1 MKVTDLIRLLRK
13 HIVLLLITPVVLA
26 ALVTHLTRDPD
37 FRYASETI
45 LYTGLATGSSVEMNK
60 SFNFFASN
68 TAFDNLINV
77 IKSRETQQEVAIRLL
92 AQHLLLPKYDPR
104 YISKS
109 SYLSLKKMTP
119 DYVNSLVANTG
130 SVSIPKGNLTP
141 GTSLKKAKTEDQAK
155 IGNQKHTVAENQ
167 TLYAISIK
175 YGISVEQIKKL
186 NGLTSNNIR
195 NGQELIIRENVLNS
209 TESVVRDSIENP
221 IKTDSTTT
229 FSFSSLSASSE
240 NLRSLPASINF
251 EAYEQTVKN
260 LTDLMNSS
268 DTNFVY
274 KLLNFSHP
282 HYSIKSISTLNV
294 QRIANS
300 DLVRLKYETDDPG
313 VCQQTLELFTE
324 VCIKNYKSIK
334 ENRSDAV
341 VKYFEFQLKQAAVRL
356 KIAEDK
362 LLQFNKDNN
371 IINYYE
377 QSKAVAVVKED
388 LDVEYNNKRIKLAGI
403 QAAIKRLEEKLGNQ
417 QQIQLKSAKIIQ
429 KRDEL
434 GELNFKIASAETMG
448 FEAKK
453 DNENLI
459 KMKVEAERLKD
470 EIKVI
475 VSELYTFGNTIEGLP
490 IGTILNDWITN
501 VIEAENTKAG
511 IAVLGDRIKE
521 FQKQYAIYAP
531 AGANIK
537 RIEREISVS
546 EQEFLEIL
554 HGLNLAKLK
563 MQDNELSS
571 NIKAVDP
578 PFYPLS
584 PIPGKRKLLIVVAG
598 MLGFMF
604 ILVSILVLEYFDDTL
619 KNPTKAARI
628 LKLPFLAVLPKIL
641 LRFKK
646 INFPFIT
653 NRLLEIGIQNMELYL
668 KNNKS
673 DQRTKTILF
682 FSTLS
687 NEGKTVV
694 ACNLAQ
700 KLKKQGKKVLVLNF
714 SRESLR
720 KTEISQIGYPD
731 TPPPASSSGVIHQ
744 RKRLSIVSW
753 LMGYP
758 DTRIDF
764 NSPFLEPS
772 ENYLSSEEYMF
783 YKVDEPFYAVNYFKE
798 ILDQNNFYLSYT
810 PDYVLIELPPVLY
823 YPYPVGLMSHADVP
837 ILVCRS
843 NRAWSDADMSILD
856 IVIKTT
862 EQKTHFILNGVELQ
876 VIESV
881 LGDLPKKR
889 SWFRRKLKN
898 VIRFQFFSRNQL

>member
-26 ALVTHLTRDPD
+26 ALVTRLTRNPD

-92 AQHLLLPKYDPR
+92 AQHLLLSKYDPR
-104 YISKS
+104 YISKG
-109 SYLSLKKMTP
+109 SYISLKKMTP
-119 DYVNSLVANTG
+119 GYVSSLVEHIG
-130 SVSIPKGNLTP
+130 SFSSPQEKQPQVAPIQTDKS
-141 GTSLKKAKTEDQAK
+141 DQPPLY
-155 IGNQKHTVAENQ
+155 GYQEHTVEENQ
-167 TLYAISIK
+167 TLYSISVK
-175 YGISVEQIKKL
+175 YGVQVDEIKKL
-186 NGLTSNNIR
+186 NGLKGNNIR
-195 NGQELIIRENVLNS
+195 NGQVLKIGKQVSNPTDTLATDTIGFAAKS
-209 TESVVRDSIENP
+209 ES
-221 IKTDSTTT
+221 T
-229 FSFSSLSASSE
+229 FSFSSLNSPSVNS
-240 NLRSLPASINF
+240 RTLPEGINF

-260 LTDLMNSS
+260 LTDLMISS

-274 KLLNFSHP
+274 KLLNFGHP
-282 HYSIKSISTLNV
+282 HYSIKAISTLNV
-294 QRIANS
+294 LRIANS
-300 DLVRLKYETDDPG
+300 DMVRLKYETDDPG
-313 VCQQTLELFTE
+313 ICQQTLELFTE

-341 VKYFEFQLKQAAVRL
+341 VKYFEFQLKQAAGRL
-356 KIAEDK
+356 KVAEDK

-388 LDVEYNNKRIKLAGI
+388 LDVEYNNKRIKQAGI
-403 QAAIKRLEEKLGNQ
+403 LAVIKRLEDKLGNR
-417 QQIQLKSAKIIQ
+417 QQIQLKSSKIIQ
-429 KRDEL
+429 KRNEL
-434 GELNFKIASAETMG
+434 GDLNFKIASAEIMG
-448 FEAKK
+448 FADKT

-459 KMKVEAERLKD
+459 NLKVEAEKLKD
-470 EIKVI
+470 EIKVT
-475 VSELYTFGNTIEGLP
+475 VSELYTYENTIEGLP
-490 IGTILNDWITN
+490 IGTILNDWIAN
-501 VIEAENTKAG
+501 VIDAENNKAG
-511 IAVLGDRIKE
+511 IEVLGERIKE

-578 PFYPLS
+578 PFFPLS
-584 PIPGKRKLLIVVAG
+584 PIPGKRKMLIVVAAF
-598 MLGFMF
+598 LGFM
-604 ILVSILVLEYFDDTL
+604 IVLTSILVLEYFDGTL

-646 INFPFIT
+646 INFPFIA
-653 NRLLEIGIQNMELYL
+653 NRLLEIAVQNIELYL
-668 KNNKS
+668 KVSNSENY
-673 DQRTKTILF
+673 TKTILV

-694 ACNLAQ
+694 VGNLAQ
-700 KLKKQGKKVLVLNF
+700 KLKKQGKKALVLNY
-714 SRESLR
+714 SRDSLR

-731 TPPPASSSGVIHQ
+731 IPPPSSSSGQIKQ
-744 RKRLSIVSW
+744 RKQLSVVDW
-753 LMGYP
+753 LLGYP

-764 NSPFLEPS
+764 SSPFLERKN
-772 ENYLSSEEYMF
+772 NYFSPDEHFL
-783 YKVDEPFYAVNYFKE
+783 YKVDEQFYSANNYKD
-798 ILDQNNFYLSYT
+798 ILKQNNFILTYI
-810 PDYVLIELPPVLY
+810 PEFVIIELPPILF
-823 YPYPVGLMSHADVP
+823 YPYPVGLLSSAELPV
-837 ILVCRS
+837 LVCRS
-843 NRAWSDADMSILD
+843 NRIWSEADQGVLNVFMKIA
-856 IVIKTT
+856 

-876 VIESV
+876 VIETV

-889 SWFRRKLKN
+889 GWFRRKLKSAF
-898 VIRFQFFSRNQL
+898 RFQFFSRNQL